1 MWSLIFHQVSLSFS
15 KINFFLYFNMAKS
28 NIPRAKPNLSS
39 LLCSDRKDEE
49 IIRLTRENT
58 LLRDQLRNRQ
68 DHMDRMHDNIIVL
81 AELLEVE
88 QQRVQQL
95 QKEVARLKKT

>member
-1 MWSLIFHQVSLSFS
+1 MP
-15 KINFFLYFNMAKS
+15 KS

-39 LLCSDRKDEE
+39 LLCSDRKDQE

-68 DHMDRMHDNIIVL
+68 DHMDRMHDDIIVL

-95 QKEVARLKKT
+95 QEEVVRLK